1 MCALISMAVYDT
13 AENKRT
19 KYTERTL
26 QSLLETVDF
35 RKHRLFI
42 SDNGSC
48 PETFKVY
55 DDFIGAFHC
64 KYDLGNLQIIQNG
77 KNLGTAE
84 AVNMGWK
91 HRKPG
96 EHCVKMDN
104 DVVIHYNGW
113 LDELEEAVNRDP
125 LIGQIGLKRKDCWEH
140 PKHENDDFRSQ
151 LIQLPHS
158 PGQTWIMVEKVKH
171 VIGTCVLHSSNLLD
185 QVGMLRQ
192 LSLYGYDDVIMS
204 HRSHIAGYY
213 NCFLPHIN
221 IDHID
226 TGQTEYQ
233 NWKEKHSGEQTQKVI
248 DLVHRMYRKEE
259 SIYYNPF
266 ES

>member
-1 MCALISMAVYDT
+1 MSLISMAVYDT
-13 AENKRT
+13 PENKRT
-19 KYTERTL
+19 DYTRRTL
-26 QSLLETVDF
+26 ASLLNTVDF
-35 RKHRLFI
+35 NKHRLFI

-48 PETFKVY
+48 EETFKVY
-55 DDFIGAFHC
+55 DEFIGSFHTQFNI
-64 KYDLGNLQIIQNG
+64 GNLQIIHNG

-84 AVNMGWK
+84 AINAGWK
-91 HRKPG
+91 YRKPG
-96 EHCVKMDN
+96 EHAVKMDN

-113 LDELEEAVNRDP
+113 LDELEEAVNRDAS
-125 LIGQIGLKRKDCWEH
+125 IGQIGLKRKDCWEH
-140 PKHENDDFRSQ
+140 PKHESDDFRST
-151 LIQLPHS
+151 LYALPHN
-158 PGQTWIMVEKVKH
+158 PGERWIIVEKVKH

-204 HRSHIAGYY
+204 HRSYIAGYY
-213 NCFLPHIN
+213 NCFLPHIE

-226 TGQTEYQ
+226 TGETEYQ

-266 ES
+266 EA